1 MIATINQPD
10 VRPAYLAP
18 VDDVIATLGTD
29 LARGLS
35 ADEARRRLDTYGR
48 NELEAEPPVPA
59 WRRFLQQFTNP
70 LTILLLVATLI
81 SFVAWL
87 IERESAIP
95 FETITIL
102 AIVVLNAVLGYVQE
116 ARAEQAVAALK
127 AMASPTSRVLPDG

>member
-1 MIATINQPD
+1 MIATTNQPD

-18 VDDVIATLGTD
+18 VDDVIATLGSNLTQ
-29 LARGLS
+29 GLS
-35 ADEARRRLDTYGR
+35 QDEARRRLETYGR

-59 WRRFLQQFTNP
+59 WQRFLEQFKNP

-87 IERESAIP
+87 IERESAVP

-102 AIVVLNAVLGYVQE
+102 AIVVLNAALGYVQ
-116 ARAEQAVAALK
+116 
-127 AMASPTSRVLPDG
+127 